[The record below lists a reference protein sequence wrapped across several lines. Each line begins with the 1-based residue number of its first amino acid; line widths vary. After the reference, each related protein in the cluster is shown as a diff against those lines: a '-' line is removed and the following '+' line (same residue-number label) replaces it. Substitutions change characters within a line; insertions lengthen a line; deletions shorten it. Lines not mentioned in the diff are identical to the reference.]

1 MDGVADRAH
10 ARSINTCYILLT
22 VTRWRHLMPPN
33 CYC

>member
-1 MDGVADRAH
+1 M
-10 ARSINTCYILLT
+10 LT